1 MAENAPTQA
10 KSGGGCVAKLIV
22 LFLLVCAA
30 GLGAAAFFIAQPQDL
45 DDVGGNSPAS
55 RNPTARDLK
64 VVLRNALDR
73 NFQVTLTESE
83 INQWLGRVLSTRQ
96 GGALAGQVSL
106 DRVWVRLL
114 DGHAEVILE
123 RRVMGRPFT
132 VSMFVTVEQIQSA
145 KGVITEIQLHGGPY
159 HPNLPK
165 PPRGGRFGRLVVPQ
179 GFLLLVKPAFDK
191 LAPLFEE
198 ELRLAFEE
206 MARIRI
212 EKNRLVLDPTEPES
226 GALGLPKTF

>member
-1 MAENAPTQA
+1 MAENAQSQS
-10 KSGGGCVAKLIV
+10 KSGGGCFAKLIV
-22 LFLLVCAA
+22 LFLLVCAG
-30 GLGAAAFFIAQPQDL
+30 GLAAAAFFIAQPQDL
-45 DDVGGNSPAS
+45 DDLGGNSPSS
-55 RNPTARDLK
+55 RAPAARDLK

-73 NFQVTLTESE
+73 NFQVTLTEAE
-83 INQWLGRVLSTRQ
+83 INQWLGRTLSTRQ

-123 RRVMGRPFT
+123 RHIMGRPFT
-132 VSMFVTVEQIQSA
+132 VSMFVTIEQIQSA

-159 HPNLPK
+159 HPNLPQ
-165 PPRGGRFGRLVVPQ
+165 PPRGGRFGQLVVPQ
-179 GFLLLVKPAFDK
+179 GFLLLIKPAFDK
-191 LAPLFEE
+191 LAPVFKD
-198 ELRLAFEE
+198 ELHLAFEE

-226 GALGLPKTF
+226 GMLGLPKTF